1 MTKRYF
7 YYSSNHLPIKGF
19 SSTRTRLLTVL
30 LLKRRVLPKMLTK
43 SELLKCSR
51 RRKETSGISHIGV
64 NRTVGAIHTVVTIPA
79 NVHEVTQIEELRNPD
94 NSEVIGDSRHLG
106 IENRES
112 TVPERIT
119 YTAANGYN

>member
-1 MTKRYF
+1 
-7 YYSSNHLPIKGF
+7 
-19 SSTRTRLLTVL
+19 
-30 LLKRRVLPKMLTK
+30 MLTK

-64 NRTVGAIHTVVTIPA
+64 DRTVGIIHAVATTPA
-79 NVHEVTQIEELRNPD
+79 NVHEVTQIEELRSPD
-94 NSEVIGDSRHLG
+94 NSEAGHLG

-112 TVPERIT
+112 TVPERVT

>member
-1 MTKRYF
+1 
-7 YYSSNHLPIKGF
+7 
-19 SSTRTRLLTVL
+19 
-30 LLKRRVLPKMLTK
+30 MLTK

-64 NRTVGAIHTVVTIPA
+64 DRTVGTIHAVATTLA
-79 NVHEVTQIEELRNPD
+79 NVHEVIQIEELRNLD
-94 NSEVIGDSRHLG
+94 DSEVIGDSGHLG

-112 TVPERIT
+112 TVRVA

>member
-1 MTKRYF
+1 
-7 YYSSNHLPIKGF
+7 
-19 SSTRTRLLTVL
+19 
-30 LLKRRVLPKMLTK
+30 MLTK
-43 SELLKCSR
+43 SDLLKCSR

-64 NRTVGAIHTVVTIPA
+64 DRTVGIIHAVATTPA

-94 NSEVIGDSRHLG
+94 NSEVMGDSEHLE

>member
-7 YYSSNHLPIKGF
+7 YHSSNHLPIKGF

-43 SELLKCSR
+43 SQLLKCSR
-51 RRKETSGISHIGV
+51 RRKETSSISHIGV
-64 NRTVGAIHTVVTIPA
+64 DRAVGIIHAVATTPA
-79 NVHEVTQIEELRNPD
+79 NVYEVTQIEELRSPD
-94 NSEVIGDSRHLG
+94 NSEVIGDSGHLG

-112 TVPERIT
+112 AVLERVT

>member
-1 MTKRYF
+1 
-7 YYSSNHLPIKGF
+7 
-19 SSTRTRLLTVL
+19 
-30 LLKRRVLPKMLTK
+30 MLTK

-51 RRKETSGISHIGV
+51 RRKETSGISPIGV
-64 NRTVGAIHTVVTIPA
+64 DIHTVVTIPA

-94 NSEVIGDSRHLG
+94 NSEVIGDSGHLG

>member
-7 YYSSNHLPIKGF
+7 YHSRNRLPIKGF
-19 SSTRTRLLTVL
+19 SSTSTRLLTVL

-64 NRTVGAIHTVVTIPA
+64 DRTVGTIHTVVTIPA
-79 NVHEVTQIEELRNPD
+79 NVHEVTQIEELRSPD
-94 NSEVIGDSRHLG
+94 GREVIGDSGHLG

-112 TVPERIT
+112 TVRVA
-119 YTAANGYN
+119 YTSANGYN